1 MAAVQSRYTA
11 APMHSPMLLVY
22 TAIAV
27 LGLIVLIARFKVNSI
42 VALVAASL
50 FVGLAAGLAPG
61 QVLTSFRA
69 GVGNVLGSIAMIL
82 GFGNMLGKMLAESG
96 GAERISD
103 TLVRTLGP
111 RRVHWAMML
120 IACLVGIPTFFQ
132 VGFVLLVPLLFLLAK
147 RTGTPLLFLLVPLL
161 AGLSTMHGLVPPHPG
176 VMAGIGILKADV
188 GRTLVY
194 SLIVGLPVAAIA
206 GPMMARMFARRV
218 PFEAT
223 GAIAAQFSEPPAGR
237 SLPGFAI
244 TVFTILLPV
253 MLMLIATGVDL
264 VLPAGDR
271 IRIFVDFIGDP
282 IPALLIAAVFS
293 FWSLGFARGFTRAEV
308 LKFSEDCL
316 APLAGILLIIG
327 AGGGFGGVLNAS
339 GVGGAVAGVATQFQ
353 VPPLVLGWS
362 IAALIRLSLGS
373 ATVAITTAAGIV
385 APMLVT
391 MPGVNIELMVLAMGA
406 GSLIF
411 SHLSDAGF
419 WLVKEFVGMTVAQ
432 TLKTWSIIETVISVV
447 GLVGVLL
454 LDVIV

>member
-1 MAAVQSRYTA
+1 MPLYCARMQSTL
-11 APMHSPMLLVY
+11 LLVY
-22 TAIAV
+22 TVIAV
-27 LGLIVLIARFKVNSI
+27 IGLIVLIARFKVNSI

-50 FVGLAAGLAPG
+50 FVGLCAGLPPG
-61 QVLTSFRA
+61 QVLTSFRT

-96 GAERISD
+96 GAERIAD
-103 TLVRTLGP
+103 TLVAKLGP

-120 IACLVGIPTFFQ
+120 IACLVGIPVFFQ
-132 VGFVLLVPLLFLLAK
+132 VGFVLLVPLLFLLAR
-147 RTGTPLLFLLVPLL
+147 RTQTPLLFLLVPLL

-188 GRTLVY
+188 GRTIFY

-206 GPMMARMFARRV
+206 GPLLAGWMSRRV

-223 GAIAAQFSEPPAGR
+223 GAIAEQFSKTKEGR
-237 SLPGFAI
+237 VLPGFGI
-244 TVFTILLPV
+244 TVFTVLLPV
-253 MLMLIATGVDL
+253 MLMLLATGVDL
-264 VLPAGDR
+264 ILPLGHPVR
-271 IRIFVDFIGDP
+271 TVVDFIGDP
-282 IPALLIAAVFS
+282 VPAMLIAAVFS
-293 FWSLGFARGFTRAEV
+293 FYSLGFARGFSRAEV

-339 GVGGAVAGVATQFQ
+339 GVGGAVAGLASQFQ
-353 VPPLVLGWS
+353 VPPLILGFS

-373 ATVAITTAAGIV
+373 ATVSITTAAGII

-411 SHLSDAGF
+411 SHLNDAGF
-419 WLVKEFVGMTVAQ
+419 WLVKEFLGMTVAQ
-432 TLKTWSIIETVISVV
+432 TIKTWSVIETVISVTA
-447 GLVGVLL
+447 LIGVLL
-454 LDVIV
+454 LDLVV

>member
-1 MAAVQSRYTA
+1 
-11 APMHSPMLLVY
+11 MHSTWLLVY

-27 LGLIVLIARFKVNSI
+27 LALIVLIARFKVNSI

-50 FVGLAAGLAPG
+50 FVGLAAGLPPL
-61 QVLTSFRA
+61 QVLTSFRT

-96 GAERISD
+96 GAERISE
-103 TLVRTLGP
+103 TLVAKLGP
-111 RRVHWAMML
+111 KRVHWAMMF

-132 VGFVLLVPLLFLLAK
+132 VGFVLLVPLLFLLAR
-147 RTGTPLLFLLVPLL
+147 RTQTPLLFLLVPLL

-176 VMAGIGILKADV
+176 VMAGIGILKANV
-188 GRTLVY
+188 GVTIFY

-206 GPMMARMFARRV
+206 GPMMARMFANRV

-223 GAIAAQFSEPPAGR
+223 GAIAAQFSQPPAAR
-237 SLPGFAI
+237 ALPGFGI

-264 VLPAGDR
+264 VLPVGNR
-271 IRIFVDFIGDP
+271 VRSIVDFIGDP
-282 IPALLIAAVFS
+282 IVALMIAAVFS
-293 FWSLGFARGFTRAEV
+293 FWSLGFARGFTRAQV

-339 GVGGAVAGVATQFQ
+339 GVGGAVASLASQFQ
-353 VPPLVLGWS
+353 VPPLILGWS
-362 IAALIRLSLGS
+362 IAALIRLALGS
-373 ATVAITTAAGIV
+373 ATVAITTAAGII

-419 WLVKEFVGMTVAQ
+419 WLVKEFLGMTVAQ

-447 GLVGVLL
+447 GLIGVLL
-454 LDVIV
+454 LDLVV

>member
-1 MAAVQSRYTA
+1 MQST
-11 APMHSPMLLVY
+11 MLLVY

-27 LGLIVLIARFKVNSI
+27 LGLILLIARFKVNSI
-42 VALVAASL
+42 VALVVASL

-61 QVLTSFRA
+61 LVLTSFRT

-96 GAERISD
+96 GAERIAD
-103 TLVRTLGP
+103 TLVAKLGP
-111 RRVHWAMML
+111 RRVHWAMMF

-132 VGFVLLVPLLFLLAK
+132 VGFVLLVPLLSLLAR
-147 RTGTPLLFLLVPLL
+147 RTQTPLLFLLVPLL

-188 GRTLVY
+188 GRTIFYAL
-194 SLIVGLPVAAIA
+194 LVGLPTAAIA
-206 GPMMARMFARRV
+206 GPMMARFFAGRV

-223 GAIAAQFSEPPAGR
+223 GAIAAQFGEAPATR
-237 SLPGFAI
+237 ALPGFGI
-244 TVFTILLPV
+244 TVFTVLLPV
-253 MLMLIATGVDL
+253 MLMLLATGVDL
-264 VLPAGDR
+264 FLPLGHR
-271 IRIFVDFIGDP
+271 VRTIVDFIGDP
-282 IPALLIAAVFS
+282 VPAMLIAAVFS
-293 FWSLGFARGFTRAEV
+293 FYSLGFARGFSRTQI

-339 GVGGAVAGVATQFQ
+339 GVGGAVASVASQFQ
-353 VPPLVLGWS
+353 VPPLILGWS

-373 ATVAITTAAGIV
+373 ATVAITTAAGII

-419 WLVKEFVGMTVAQ
+419 WLVKEFLGMTVAQ
-432 TLKTWSIIETVISVV
+432 TLKTWSVIETVISVV
-447 GLVGVLL
+447 ALIGVLL
-454 LDVIV
+454 LDLVV